1 MLKESMGPMDR
12 KAPDRTA
19 ELASSIPRRQFLE
32 TTGLLTGVL
41 AAGSP
46 LALLAPTPAR
56 AWALDLRR
64 LTSGE
69 GKTLMMVARTI
80 VPHDKLDDAAYAVVV
95 QSLDTDAVGDAGTLA
110 MLRAG
115 VQGLGSDFASAGEPE
130 RVRRL
135 KVIEASQFFQTLRS
149 KTLGTLY
156 ATPVA
161 YAYFGYQGE
170 AFSKGG
176 YLYRGFN
183 DLRWLPEVPLDDSGP
198 VPGAA

>member
-1 MLKESMGPMDR
+1 MDFDT
-12 KAPDRTA
+12 PV
-19 ELASSIPRRQFLE
+19 PRRQFLK

-46 LALLAPTPAR
+46 LALLAPSR
-56 AWALDLRR
+56 AWAVELRA
-64 LTSGE
+64 LTTAE
-69 GKTLMMVARTI
+69 GTTLLVMSRTI
-80 VPHDKLDDAAYAVVV
+80 CPHDKLEDAAYAVVV
-95 QSLDTDAVGDAGTLA
+95 QSSDADAAGDPRTLA

-115 VQGLGSDFASAGEPE
+115 VRRLGAHFTTAPEPE

-135 KVIEASQFFQTLRS
+135 KAIESSPFFQTMRT

-156 ATPVA
+156 STPMA
-161 YAYFGYQGE
+161 YACFGYQGE

-183 DLRWLPEVPLDDSGP
+183 DLDWLPDVPLEDSGP
-198 VPGAA
+198 VPGQGNP